1 MATNDAS
8 SRSVFSHYVADI
20 EPEQLPPTAEETT
33 KHEKTQSIERLLS
46 WLTHN
51 WPRDTITLRQ
61 LRIYGPSPLR
71 NETKAILELAQDL
84 CTRGWLCPLVPRRH
98 DTRAWKIGFKS
109 NSTQA

>member
-1 MATNDAS
+1 MAGNLFDQLRPALPATDGT
-8 SRSVFSHYVADI
+8 
-20 EPEQLPPTAEETT
+20 EQ
-33 KHEKTQSIERLLS
+33 EKTQSIERLLN
-46 WLTHN
+46 WLVNN

-61 LRIYGPSPLR
+61 LRIYGPNPLR

-84 CTRGWLCPLVPRRH
+84 CQRGWLRPLVPRRH